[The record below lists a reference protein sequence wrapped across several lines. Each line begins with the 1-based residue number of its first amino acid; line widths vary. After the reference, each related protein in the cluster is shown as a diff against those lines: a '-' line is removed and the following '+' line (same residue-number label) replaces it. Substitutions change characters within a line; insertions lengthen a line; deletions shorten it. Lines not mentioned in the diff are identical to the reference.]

1 MAGSITSTSL
11 SDKLPAIPEYD
22 AIIIGSGIGGLVT
35 VTQLIVKGVKIIVSE
50 SYIIPGG
57 SSSYFEG
64 EGYTLEVSVSI
75 IFSFDKKGTTN
86 LLTRALLKSIKVSK
100 VLQ

>member
-50 SYIIPGG
+50 SYIIPVVVRVILKRKDTHLRLVHQL
-57 SSSYFEG
+57 Y
-64 EGYTLEVSVSI
+64 SV
-75 IFSFDKKGTTN
+75 
-86 LLTRALLKSIKVSK
+86 LTRKAQQIYLL
-100 VLQ
+100 VLY